1 MKFKFVEI
9 IYNHKKK
16 RVESKC
22 IKSER
27 IKSELIKSEII
38 KSELIKSEL
47 IKSKTLKTR
56 PKTMQKRLRNLL
68 KSVFKPIKIC
78 EASKK
83 KIYLL
88 FTNAI

>member
-38 KSELIKSEL
+38 KSELIKSKNSKL
-47 IKSKTLKTR
+47 DRKLCKSDLEIYSTVFLNL
-56 PKTMQKRLRNLL
+56 PKFVK
-68 KSVFKPIKIC
+68 F
-78 EASKK
+78 
-83 KIYLL
+83 
-88 FTNAI
+88 